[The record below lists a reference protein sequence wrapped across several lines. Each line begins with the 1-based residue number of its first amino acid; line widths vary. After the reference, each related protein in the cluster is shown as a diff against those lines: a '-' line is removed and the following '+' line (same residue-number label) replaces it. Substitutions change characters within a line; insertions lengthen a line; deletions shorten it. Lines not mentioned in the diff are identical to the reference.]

1 MPNWVINK
9 LRVEGDPVQ
18 VNKLTEHI
26 SDGKRCID
34 FEKIIPMPPSLRI
47 EDSTNSDTGYA
58 IVYYQETGNGRYLE
72 DILARNWTKRL
83 GIYTFEDLI
92 NYYIEK
98 DDYDKI
104 LEVGKLIYENVV
116 NFGYRSW
123 YGWAIDNWGTK
134 WNASETYV
142 EDGEIS
148 FETAWSTPYP
158 VIKKLSEIFPDLT
171 LKLRFA
177 DESIGDNCG
186 EYHLK
191 NGEVIFESI
200 YDEVEACILWGYDP
214 AEMFPHIKR
223 DNAINEILE
232 NDNTN
237 SSL

>member
-9 LRVEGDPVQ
+9 LRVEGNPQEVE
-18 VNKLTEHI
+18 KLFNHI
-26 SDGKRCID
+26 SDDGRSID

-47 EDSTNSDTGYA
+47 DASTNSDAGYA
-58 IVYYQETGNGRYLE
+58 IVFYQETGDSKYLDE
-72 DILARNWTKRL
+72 IISRSWTSNY
-83 GIYTFEDLI
+83 GIQTIEDLI
-92 NYYIEK
+92 DFYKKKE
-98 DDYDKI
+98 DYDKI
-104 LEVGKLIYENVV
+104 LEDGRICYENKV
-116 NFGYRSW
+116 NYGYKNW
-123 YGWAIDNWGTK
+123 YNWSIDNWGTK
-134 WNASETYV
+134 WDASETYV

-214 AEMFPHIKR
+214 SEMFPHIKR
-223 DNAINEILE
+223 DIAINEILE